1 MNHQTADPKVNASVF
16 LFFSTAHFLKII
28 LALRTNGTFGFARH
42 TSRPFA
48 KPKEPFFADSFKKI
62 TNIASKFKDMRQTI
76 LFLGF
81 LIALSSCNN
90 VQSRL
95 DKAEK
100 GIEYAEQNKEEM
112 TAKDWSVLE
121 RKMQELESDLEQ
133 NRDKYT
139 DEQVK
144 EIGKLQGRYFAVAV
158 KKGINDFQESVK
170 DLGNQMEGF
179 IEGIT
184 DSTNNKNK

>member
-1 MNHQTADPKVNASVF
+1 
-16 LFFSTAHFLKII
+16 
-28 LALRTNGTFGFARH
+28 
-42 TSRPFA
+42 
-48 KPKEPFFADSFKKI
+48 
-62 TNIASKFKDMRQTI
+62 MRQTI
-76 LFLGF
+76 LFLSF

-100 GIEYAEQNKEEM
+100 DIEYAEQNKEKM
-112 TAKDWSVLE
+112 TANDWSALE
-121 RKMQELESDLEQ
+121 KKMQELESDLEQ

>member
-1 MNHQTADPKVNASVF
+1 
-16 LFFSTAHFLKII
+16 
-28 LALRTNGTFGFARH
+28 
-42 TSRPFA
+42 
-48 KPKEPFFADSFKKI
+48 
-62 TNIASKFKDMRQTI
+62 MRQTI
-76 LFLGF
+76 LLLIF
-81 LIALSSCNN
+81 LIALIGCNN
-90 VQSRL
+90 IQSKL
-95 DKAEK
+95 DSAEK
-100 GIEYAEQNKEEM
+100 EIEYAEKNKDAMSE
-112 TAKDWSVLE
+112 KDWSALE
-121 RKMQELESDLEQ
+121 IKIQELESDLEQ

-184 DSTNNKNK
+184 DSTHN

>member
-1 MNHQTADPKVNASVF
+1 VPLIS
-16 LFFSTAHFLKII
+16 
-28 LALRTNGTFGFARH
+28 
-42 TSRPFA
+42 
-48 KPKEPFFADSFKKI
+48 KKI
-62 TNIASKFKDMRQTI
+62 TNIAAKFKDMRQTI
-76 LFLGF
+76 LLLIF
-81 LIALSSCNN
+81 LIALIGCNN
-90 VQSRL
+90 IQSKL
-95 DKAEK
+95 DSAEK
-100 GIEYAEQNKEEM
+100 EIEYAEKNKDAMSE
-112 TAKDWSVLE
+112 KDWSALE
-121 RKMQELESDLEQ
+121 IKIQELESDLEQ

-184 DSTNNKNK
+184 DSTHN

>member
-1 MNHQTADPKVNASVF
+1 LPIVS
-16 LFFSTAHFLKII
+16 
-28 LALRTNGTFGFARH
+28 
-42 TSRPFA
+42 
-48 KPKEPFFADSFKKI
+48 KKI
-62 TNIASKFKDMRQTI
+62 TNIATKFKNMRQTI

-100 GIEYAEQNKEEM
+100 EIEYAEQNKEEM
-112 TAKDWSVLE
+112 TAKDWSALE
-121 RKMQELESDLEQ
+121 KKMQELESDLEQ

-144 EIGKLQGRYFAVAV
+144 EIGKVARSLFCCCC
-158 KKGINDFQESVK
+158 KKGN
-170 DLGNQMEGF
+170 
-179 IEGIT
+179 
-184 DSTNNKNK
+184 